1 MAVYTHLSADDIED
15 ILAHYG
21 VGSLLSAKGIAEGV
35 SNSNWLIEAS
45 GNEGSPA
52 RYILTV
58 YEERTNS
65 DELPFFLDLLDHL
78 SAKGCPVPRT
88 IHDRDGAASRLVHG
102 KPMALIEYLP
112 GVSVDTPTVD
122 QAFSVGAALAD
133 IHAASA
139 DFQQHRANDLGPT
152 GWRKLFG
159 ACAADDLA
167 SINPALPDLVQ
178 TKLDQIEA
186 SWPADLPQAV
196 IHSDLFPDN
205 VLMLGSQVTGLI
217 DFYFACNDLAAYD
230 LAVAHAAWSFARGG
244 TDFDQRIGD
253 ALIAGYQS
261 VRLLLPSERAAMPLL
276 CQAAAMR
283 FVATRAYDWL
293 HTPADALVTRKD
305 PMDFV
310 NRLNFYADAG
320 LSAFAFDA

>member
-1 MAVYTHLSADDIED
+1 MAVYTHLSAGDIED
-15 ILAHYG
+15 ILSHYG
-21 VGSLLSAKGIAEGV
+21 VGTLLSVKGIAEGV
-35 SNSNWLIEAS
+35 SNSNWLVEAS
-45 GNEGSPA
+45 SDHGA
-52 RYILTV
+52 AVRYILTV

-65 DELPFFLDLLDHL
+65 EDLPFFLDLLDHL

-88 IHDRDGAASRLVHG
+88 IHDRDGAGSRMVHG

-112 GVSVDTPTVD
+112 GVSIETPTVE
-122 QAFSVGAALAD
+122 QAFSVGVSLAD

-139 DFQQHRANDLGPT
+139 DFAQRRENDLGLA
-152 GWRKLFG
+152 GWRKLFAG
-159 ACAADDLA
+159 CDAHDLA
-167 SINPALPDLVQ
+167 SINPALPDLIHA
-178 TKLDQIEA
+178 KLDQIEA
-186 SWPADLPQAV
+186 GWPADLPQAV

-205 VLMLGSQVTGLI
+205 VLMLGAKVTGLI

-244 TDFDQRIGD
+244 IDFDQKIGD
-253 ALIAGYQS
+253 ALIGGYQS
-261 VRLLLPSERAAMPLL
+261 VRPLLPQEQAAMPLL

-283 FVATRAYDWL
+283 FIATRTYDWL

-310 NRLNFYADAG
+310 NRLNFYDKAG
-320 LSAFAFDA
+320 MSAFAFDA